1 MNKVVELE
9 KLNISVKDF
18 HIRCA
23 LLSLIRYTTMVDNPE
38 PLLLVI
44 AQLIREYSLP
54 IYVQMDTPVLSIMVD
69 ENFEAAETIAIH
81 EELVPQLFVFLTQ
94 IRKCKEIPI
103 VEHLRFN
110 DLPRP
115 QELRE
120 TIAVL
125 CKIFECGIKNTRKA
139 ISIVIASLYLH
150 AGFLPEYI
158 GNFIKAGPLFDGDC
172 PSKSQRDMMLNAGL
186 CIRVTTRES
195 DFSTA
200 ATPLASSVY
209 DILLELEKVHQ
220 FK

>member
-1 MNKVVELE
+1 MNRVVELE
-9 KLNISVKDF
+9 KLNTSVKDF

-23 LLSLIRYTTMVDNPE
+23 LFSLIRYTTMVNNPE

-94 IRKCKEIPI
+94 IRKCNEIPI

-120 TIAVL
+120 TISTLCSVL
-125 CKIFECGIKNTRKA
+125 DCGIKPTNNA
-139 ISIVIASLYLH
+139 FVIVIASLYIH
-150 AGFLPEYI
+150 AGFHPEYI

-172 PSKSQRDMMLNAGL
+172 PSKSQRDTMLLAGL
-186 CIRVTTRES
+186 CVRVSTRDS

-200 ATPLASSVY
+200 ATPVASRVY
-209 DILLELEKVHQ
+209 DTVLKLLDKQ
-220 FK
+220 G